1 MNFLRLSSLVRDKE
15 SSFRFLQEHGIV
27 HTERERRCRNHHVT
41 SLSLTDIEDRWRCP
55 QSQYKEDVFVRRG
68 TWLERSRLTYRQII
82 MFIYC
87 WAKEMTMQ
95 FCDRELKF
103 NELSAPGSLLRKE
116 TKDRMGHTDPCW
128 TLTCAS
134 SCGGI
139 GSKFAY

>member
-1 MNFLRLSSLVRDKE
+1 MSPKSV
-15 SSFRFLQEHGIV
+15 G
-27 HTERERRCRNHHVT
+27 
-41 SLSLTDIEDRWRCP
+41 P
-55 QSQYKEDVFVRRG
+55 YKEDVFVRRG

-139 GSKFAY
+139 GSKFAF